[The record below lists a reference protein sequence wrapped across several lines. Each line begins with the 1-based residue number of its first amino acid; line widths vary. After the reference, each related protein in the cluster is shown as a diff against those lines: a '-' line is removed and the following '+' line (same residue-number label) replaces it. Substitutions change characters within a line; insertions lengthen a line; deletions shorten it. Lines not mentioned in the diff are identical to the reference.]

1 MSLFVVRH
9 QHSANRCPA
18 ADFETGAGLLN
29 HLSKTNARRHGVRIR
44 GDAVL
49 AAHTLLII
57 AEADSEDVLHEFL
70 RPFEAAGT
78 VSVESASTCAQVVA
92 GGGCE
97 GIAPALDPAVP
108 ALDPEEACE
117 EALDAGLV
125 VHRAHPLNCETPLPA
140 LMGGVVMPNAR
151 FYIRNHFQIPNLDS
165 ATWRLE
171 ISGLVERPLSLNLAQ
186 LRALPSQSAVVTL
199 ECAGNGRAGFE
210 PRVPGE
216 QWGVGAV
223 STAEWTGVPLTEVL
237 ERAGVQ
243 RAARDVVFRGTDSG
257 EVEARDGSVH
267 FERSLSIDEL
277 TTSGA
282 LLAYAM
288 NGEQLPVHHGYPL
301 RLVVPSWYAVASV
314 KWLTQIELIDR
325 PFDGHFQI
333 DRYHIDGEPL
343 SLLQVRALIIEPRPG
358 QPVEPGQ
365 VVIRGVAWSGA
376 APIEQVELSIDGAS
390 WQLATLIGERR
401 RHSWQWWER
410 VVRLDSIDGN
420 VVIRARATDLAGRTQ
435 PDHPSWNRLG
445 YANNAVQ
452 EVHVTVRS
460 PVVSADPAQTQDAD
474 R

>member
-49 AAHTLLII
+49 ATHTLLII

-223 STAEWTGVPLTEVL
+223 SAAEWTGVPLTEVL

-257 EVEARDGSVH
+257 KVEARDGSVH

-282 LLAYAM
+282 LLA
-288 NGEQLPVHHGYPL
+288 
-301 RLVVPSWYAVASV
+301 
-314 KWLTQIELIDR
+314 
-325 PFDGHFQI
+325 
-333 DRYHIDGEPL
+333 
-343 SLLQVRALIIEPRPG
+343 
-358 QPVEPGQ
+358 
-365 VVIRGVAWSGA
+365 
-376 APIEQVELSIDGAS
+376 
-390 WQLATLIGERR
+390 
-401 RHSWQWWER
+401 
-410 VVRLDSIDGN
+410 
-420 VVIRARATDLAGRTQ
+420 
-435 PDHPSWNRLG
+435 
-445 YANNAVQ
+445 
-452 EVHVTVRS
+452 
-460 PVVSADPAQTQDAD
+460 
-474 R
+474 